1 MSYSPTWRN
10 RLTGEAIN
18 EATLAAWNG
27 LLPEQQELLMPFLKE
42 WVSQYR
48 GLGAKGGREVL
59 AAIGLLMA
67 GKSVKEAA

>member
-1 MSYSPTWRN
+1 MSYTPTWRN
-10 RLTGEAIN
+10 KIPAEVVN

-42 WVSQYR
+42 WVSRYR

-67 GKSVKEAA
+67 GKSVKEAG